1 MATLGND
8 LKTLVLGEQAWS
20 AKINKNTQKFDTY
33 GFIIDLSSKS
43 GTSEINKGIICKVDE
58 KSGEGLA
65 AGDVV
70 RLTTTS
76 GALEVEKYPATAPT
90 TDGTAGFHP
99 LGVVKEVTSG
109 VAYVITYGVAEV
121 KMIASQ
127 TCNRGATV
135 SMDST
140 GTAGMAKA
148 ENADSQSPCIG
159 WFMESTTTPGSDGTK
174 VLAFIGGSSPSS
186 VG

>member
-8 LKTLVLGEQAWS
+8 LKTLVVGEQAWG
-20 AKINKNTQKFDTY
+20 AKINQNTQKFDDY
-33 GFIIDLSSKS
+33 GFIVDLSSSS
-43 GTSEINKGIICKVDE
+43 GTTSINKGIICKVDE

-76 GALEVEKYPATAPT
+76 GALEVEKYPATAPAN
-90 TDGTAGFHP
+90 DGTAGWHP
-99 LGVVKEVTSG
+99 WGVVKEVTSS
-109 VAYVITYGVAEV
+109 VAYVITYGVAET
-121 KMIASQ
+121 KIIASQ
-127 TCNRGATV
+127 NCDRGATA
-135 SMDST
+135 SMDSS

-148 ENADSQSPCIG
+148 ENADSSSPCVG
-159 WFMESTTTPGSDGTK
+159 WFMEDVASTTAGQL
-174 VLAFIGGSSPSS
+174 VLCFIGGSSPSS